1 MSKTLFQFFRDSQ
14 SSILDSLP
22 RMAQVLLACLCGLI
36 KNMEEREKE
45 AGKVKLNAV
54 TPNRLREMYIQV
66 HKNLIGGTRPN
77 VSEFTTLLD
86 QLINNGI
93 CKIVASK
100 RLKLLDRPVVAGGA
114 LNVDSDD
121 KAGR

>member
-100 RLKLLDRPVVAGGA
+100 RLKLLDRPVVAGLV

-121 KAGR
+121 KTGR

>member
-1 MSKTLFQFFRDSQ
+1 
-14 SSILDSLP
+14 
-22 RMAQVLLACLCGLI
+22 
-36 KNMEEREKE
+36 MEEREKE
-45 AGKVKLNAV
+45 AEKKVKLNAV

-77 VSEFTTLLD
+77 VAEFTTLLD

>member
-1 MSKTLFQFFRDSQ
+1 MSIATMSKTLFQFFRDSQ

-36 KNMEEREKE
+36 KNMEEREKQAE
-45 AGKVKLNAV
+45 KVKLNAV

-77 VSEFTTLLD
+77 VAEFTTLLD

-93 CKIVASK
+93 CKIVVSK
-100 RLKLLDRPVVAGGA
+100 RLKLLDRPVAAGG
-114 LNVDSDD
+114 SIES
-121 KAGR
+121 RF

>member
-1 MSKTLFQFFRDSQ
+1 
-14 SSILDSLP
+14 
-22 RMAQVLLACLCGLI
+22 
-36 KNMEEREKE
+36 MEEREKE

-100 RLKLLDRPVVAGGA
+100 RLKLLDRPVVAGLV

-121 KAGR
+121 KTGR

>member
-1 MSKTLFQFFRDSQ
+1 
-14 SSILDSLP
+14 
-22 RMAQVLLACLCGLI
+22 MAQVLLACLCGLI
-36 KNMEEREKE
+36 KNMGEREKE
-45 AGKVKLNAV
+45 AGKVKLNAA

>member
-1 MSKTLFQFFRDSQ
+1 
-14 SSILDSLP
+14 
-22 RMAQVLLACLCGLI
+22 MAQVLLACLCGLI

-100 RLKLLDRPVVAGGA
+100 RLKLLDRPVVAGLV

-121 KAGR
+121 KTGR

>member
-100 RLKLLDRPVVAGGA
+100 RLKLLDRPVVAGWA

-121 KAGR
+121 KTGR

>member
-1 MSKTLFQFFRDSQ
+1 MSKTLFQFFRDSKT
-14 SSILDSLP
+14 SILDSLP
-22 RMAQVLLACLCGLI
+22 RLAQVLLACLCGLI
-36 KNMEEREKE
+36 KNLEEKGKE

-54 TPNRLREMYIQV
+54 TPNRLREMYLQV

-93 CKIVASK
+93 CKIVNSN
-100 RLKLLDRPVVAGGA
+100 RLKLLDRPVVA
-114 LNVDSDD
+114 V
-121 KAGR
+121 GRVQCRF